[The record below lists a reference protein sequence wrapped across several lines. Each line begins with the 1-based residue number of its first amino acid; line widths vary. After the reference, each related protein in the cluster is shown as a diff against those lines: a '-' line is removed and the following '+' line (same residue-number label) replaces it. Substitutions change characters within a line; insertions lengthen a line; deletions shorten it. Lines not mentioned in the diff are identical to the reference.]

1 MQVSN
6 KKSLPFFALQASI
19 GAQPFAVDSPRAMN
33 THSACDGSA
42 NDRFRRRF
50 AWAGGRF
57 RQLIAVVAIAASLGF
72 SGCSSMPSTSSAS
85 NLAGVGGPNPNP
97 AQSNGANPTQS
108 NVASAHDVTLNWNAS
123 ISSGVIGYN
132 VYRRTASGGSY
143 ARVNPSVV
151 TVTTYND
158 STVQPG
164 QTYFYVVT
172 SIDLSD
178 DVESWYS
185 NEVMAPIP

>member
-1 MQVSN
+1 
-6 KKSLPFFALQASI
+6 
-19 GAQPFAVDSPRAMN
+19 MN
-33 THSACDGSA
+33 THPACVASA
-42 NDRFRRRF
+42 NGRFRRRF
-50 AWAGGRF
+50 AWAAGRF

-72 SGCSSMPSTSSAS
+72 AGCSSTSSGS
-85 NLAGVGGPNPNP
+85 NLAALGGANP
-97 AQSNGANPTQS
+97 AQSNL
-108 NVASAHDVTLNWNAS
+108 VSAHDVTLNWNAS

-132 VYRRTASGGSY
+132 VYRRVASGGPY
-143 ARVNPSVV
+143 TKVNSSVV

-158 STVQPG
+158 NTVQPG

-178 DVESWYS
+178 DVESAYS

>member
-1 MQVSN
+1 
-6 KKSLPFFALQASI
+6 
-19 GAQPFAVDSPRAMN
+19 MN
-33 THSACDGSA
+33 THPACVGSA
-42 NDRFRRRF
+42 NGRFRRRF

-72 SGCSSMPSTSSAS
+72 SGCASTSSGS
-85 NLAGVGGPNPNP
+85 NLSALGGANP
-97 AQSNGANPTQS
+97 AQSNL
-108 NVASAHDVTLNWNAS
+108 VSAHDVTLNWNAS

-132 VYRRTASGGSY
+132 VYRRIASGGPY
-143 ARVNPSVV
+143 IKVNSSVV

-158 STVQPG
+158 NTVQPG

-172 SIDLSD
+172 SINLSD
-178 DVESWYS
+178 DVESSYS

>member
-1 MQVSN
+1 MNTRPACVGSVSN
-6 KKSLPFFALQASI
+6 
-19 GAQPFAVDSPRAMN
+19 
-33 THSACDGSA
+33 
-42 NDRFRRRF
+42 RFRRRF

-72 SGCSSMPSTSSAS
+72 SGCASTSSGS
-85 NLAGVGGPNPNP
+85 NLAALGGANP
-97 AQSNGANPTQS
+97 AQSNL
-108 NVASAHDVTLNWNAS
+108 VSAHAVTLNWTAS

-132 VYRRTASGGSY
+132 VYRRNAAGGPY
-143 ARVNPSVV
+143 TKVNSSVV

-158 STVQPG
+158 NTVQPG

-172 SIDLSD
+172 SINLSD
-178 DVESWYS
+178 DAQSSFS